1 MLTFT
6 IAEEEERMVLEL
18 SIKEAKIG
26 FATLDND
33 ADILHLRWIEVVDNY
48 KSQGMSTQ
56 ILSYITDNILKN
68 DQDFHIS
75 VVNEEVLPFYI
86 KFFEKKNFARKR
98 ILDWIQDGDIHPEIY
113 VEKGI
118 LTKITSSK
126 LKMNI

>member
-48 KSQGMSTQ
+48 KSQGMSMQ

-98 ILDWIQDGDIHPEIY
+98 ILDWIQDGDTHPEIY
-113 VEKGI
+113 VGKGI